1 MTRSAES
8 DSVGTTDPGSTS
20 VSVSSVS
27 SEGDATPPSGATR
40 PPLVEWSDAL
50 DAALR
55 RGPVLT
61 PTRRLAREIAYAADW
76 RHAREGATAWPTP
89 VVVDVDAFL
98 KRCYVDAQDA
108 GAPGADAVLLPDD
121 IAPLAM
127 EQAAPSGSLARH
139 VKVFAAAWRTAK
151 AHSVRSADPA
161 LKETENGK
169 VYARWAQA
177 FETLLR
183 DQGWITT
190 AELPARLVRL
200 MDGALRWRPPPATA
214 LALAAPTPALRQFL
228 TAARCAQAE
237 LPERPP
243 APVAQRVVARDGAE
257 ELALAAV
264 WARERLSANANARI
278 GVVLPALGA
287 AFATIE
293 RRFHSLFPDV
303 GAAADYVNVSGGLAL
318 DEEPLCRDALALLEC
333 TVGADRA
340 ALRGLAQSPFLC
352 LGLPPLQLPEHA
364 DLAAL
369 AARFSTPPL
378 RRLAGALKATR
389 RRSPWTPLMAHLLH
403 LAGWPAGPLDSREAQ
418 AKARFDQCL
427 VAFAFAERVIG
438 FRDWASAVVGLR
450 RLASSRL
457 FAPRTASAPIQ
468 VLGRA
473 ESIGLCF
480 DHLWLAGLAQASW
493 PPVPEPNPLLPLA
506 VQRRAGVAA
515 LALDDEW
522 ERAQAATAGW
532 HRAAGQ
538 VVFSH
543 AGADVPPSPLV
554 ARFPAASIADVVSR
568 PSLAAH
574 GHPWAVAGRVA
585 LENWIDDAASALATP
600 KQRGGAAVLED
611 QSLCPFRAWARHRLG
626 LREARAIGRF
636 PDAAERGTVVHEI
649 LATLLRR
656 FPGHA
661 PLAQMPPAAIAEAV
675 DEALGRRKR
684 WPALYREREARRLAA
699 LMAEW
704 LREEMRRSDFTVLA
718 VEHSIMARVGGLEFD
733 LRIDRIDVAARPPL
747 QHAPPAPASA
757 DDQPALP
764 RADQPLVLIDFKTG
778 RVRRDDWLPPR
789 PAAPQ
794 LPLYAIALADDP
806 KQLTGEPCGIAFA
819 LVRPERTRL
828 TGVGDAAAC
837 ADLPDA
843 AKALGHSF
851 ADLLAAWQAA
861 LTDLAHG
868 FRTGRAAVDPL
879 TPATCARCHLHA
891 FCRVDDQ
898 T

>member
-1 MTRSAES
+1 MNDAGAT
-8 DSVGTTDPGSTS
+8 G
-20 VSVSSVS
+20 
-27 SEGDATPPSGATR
+27 EGPPRQAAGEGEAATGATR
-40 PPLVEWSDAL
+40 PPLVEWSETL

-55 RGPVLT
+55 RGPVCV
-61 PTRRLAREIAYAADW
+61 PTRRLARELAYAVDW
-76 RHAREGATAWPTP
+76 RRERDGASAWAAPD
-89 VVVDVDAFL
+89 VVSADAFL
-98 KRCYVDAQDA
+98 ARCYMDAQDA
-108 GAPGADAVLLPDD
+108 GAAGADAVLLPDD
-121 IAPLAM
+121 IALFAM
-127 EQAAPSGSLARH
+127 ERAAPSGDLARH

-151 AHSVRSADPA
+151 AHGVRTADPA
-161 LKETENGK
+161 LTQTENGQ

-177 FETLLR
+177 FEALLH

-200 MDGALRWRPPPATA
+200 MDGARRWRPPPATA

-264 WARERLSANANARI
+264 WARERLSANAHARI

-303 GAAADYVNVSGGLAL
+303 GAAADFVNVSGGLAL
-318 DEEPLCRDALALLEC
+318 DEEPLCCDALALLEC

-340 ALRGLAQSPFLC
+340 AIRSLAQSPFLR
-352 LGLPPLQLPEHA
+352 LDLPPLQLPEHA
-364 DLAAL
+364 DLSAL

-378 RRLAGALKATR
+378 RRLAAALGAAQR
-389 RRSPWTPLMAHLLH
+389 RPPWTPLMARLLQR
-403 LAGWPAGPLDSREAQ
+403 AGWPAGPLDSREAQ
-418 AKARFDQCL
+418 AKTHFDQCL
-427 VAFAFAERVIG
+427 AAFAFAERVVG
-438 FRDWASAVVGLR
+438 FRDWASAVAGLR

-457 FAPRTASAPIQ
+457 FAPRTAPAPIQ

-473 ESIGLCF
+473 ESTGLSF

-522 ERAQAATAGW
+522 ERARVATAGW

-538 VVFSH
+538 VVASH
-543 AGADVPPSPLV
+543 AGADVSPSPLV
-554 ARFPAASIADVVSR
+554 AHFPAASITDVVSR

-585 LENWIDDAASALATP
+585 LESWIDDAAGALATP

-649 LATLLRR
+649 LAALLRR
-656 FPGHA
+656 FPGRT

-675 DEALGRRKR
+675 DEALDGRKR
-684 WPALYREREARRLAA
+684 WPQLYREREARRLVA

-704 LREEMRRSDFTVLA
+704 LREELQRSDFTVLA
-718 VEHSIMARVGGLEFD
+718 IEHSTVARVGGLELD
-733 LRIDRIDVAARPPL
+733 LRIDRIDVAAPPV
-747 QHAPPAPASA
+747 PAPTG
-757 DDQPALP
+757 DQPALP

-778 RVRRDDWLPPR
+778 RVRRADWLPPR

-806 KQLTGEPCGIAFA
+806 KQLAGEPRGIAFA
-819 LVRPERTRL
+819 LVRPQRTRL
-828 TGVGDAAAC
+828 IGVGDAAAC

-861 LTDLAHG
+861 LADLAHG

-891 FCRVDDQ
+891 FCRVDD
-898 T
+898 

>member
-1 MTRSAES
+1 MN
-8 DSVGTTDPGSTS
+8 
-20 VSVSSVS
+20 
-27 SEGDATPPSGATR
+27 DAGATGEGPPRQAAGEGEAATGAVR

-61 PTRRLAREIAYAADW
+61 PTRRLARELAYAVDW
-76 RHAREGATAWPTP
+76 RRERDGASAWAAPD
-89 VVVDVDAFL
+89 VVSADAFL
-98 KRCYVDAQDA
+98 VRCYMDAQDA
-108 GAPGADAVLLPDD
+108 GAAGADAVLLPDD
-121 IAPLAM
+121 IALFAM
-127 EQAAPSGSLARH
+127 ERAVPSGDLARH

-151 AHSVRSADPA
+151 AHGVRTADPA
-161 LKETENGK
+161 LTQTENGQ

-177 FETLLR
+177 FEALLH

-200 MDGALRWRPPPATA
+200 MDGARRWRPPPATA

-243 APVAQRVVARDGAE
+243 AAVAQRVVARDGAE

-264 WARERLSANANARI
+264 WVRERLSANAHARI

-303 GAAADYVNVSGGLAL
+303 GAAADFVNVSGGLAL

-340 ALRGLAQSPFLC
+340 AIRSVAQSPFLR
-352 LGLPPLQLPEHA
+352 LDLPPLQLPEHA
-364 DLAAL
+364 DLSAL

-378 RRLAGALKATR
+378 RRLAAALGAAGR
-389 RRSPWTPLMAHLLH
+389 RPPWTPLMARLLQR
-403 LAGWPAGPLDSREAQ
+403 AGWPVGPLDSREAQ
-418 AKARFDQCL
+418 AKASFDQCL
-427 VAFAFAERVIG
+427 AAFAFAERVVG
-438 FRDWASAVVGLR
+438 FRDWASAVAGLR
-450 RLASSRL
+450 RLASGRL
-457 FAPRTASAPIQ
+457 FAPRAAAAPIQ

-473 ESIGLCF
+473 ESTGLCF

-522 ERAQAATAGW
+522 ERARVATAGW

-538 VVFSH
+538 VVASH

-554 ARFPAASIADVVSR
+554 AHFPAASVADVVSR

-585 LENWIDDAASALATP
+585 LESWFDDAAGALATP

-649 LATLLRR
+649 LAALLRR
-656 FPGHA
+656 FPGRA

-675 DEALGRRKR
+675 DEALDGRKR
-684 WPALYREREARRLAA
+684 WPQLYREREARRLVA

-704 LREEMRRSDFTVLA
+704 LREELRRSDFTVLA
-718 VEHSIMARVGGLEFD
+718 IEHSTVARVGGLELD
-733 LRIDRIDVAARPPL
+733 LRIDRIDVAA
-747 QHAPPAPASA
+747 PPAPAPTG
-757 DDQPALP
+757 DQPALP

-778 RVRRDDWLPPR
+778 RVRRADWRPPR

-806 KQLTGEPCGIAFA
+806 KQLAGEPCGIAFA
-819 LVRPERTRL
+819 LVRPQRTRL
-828 TGVGDAAAC
+828 IGVGDAAAC

-843 AKALGHSF
+843 AKTLGHSF

-861 LTDLAHG
+861 LADLAHG
-868 FRTGRAAVDPL
+868 FRAGRAAVDPL

-891 FCRVDDQ
+891 FCRVDD
-898 T
+898 